1 MLRLYFI
8 TSGAEHM
15 SKVKFWYQQRGGYT
29 HMDEIGIDFALNE
42 KSILKKLESTLVY
55 ELEPEEKLKIL
66 SSLCHQLISHVRFRD
81 LIEDN
86 YQQMSVLKGQLRDL
100 QTEENKRQR
109 EEASYQWKKRNEDR
123 VREKAKL
130 DEIKSNIPNEQVKE
144 KTDACLESLKQIN
157 EAEYA
162 KFMQESNSKRE
173 LFLKRERN
181 ILSEIYEVQY
191 KTTMYPIGK

>member
-1 MLRLYFI
+1 
-8 TSGAEHM
+8 
-15 SKVKFWYQQRGGYT
+15 
-29 HMDEIGIDFALNE
+29 MDEIGIDFALNE
-42 KSILKKLESTLVY
+42 RSILKKLESSLVY

-81 LIEDN
+81 FTEDN

-109 EEASYQWKKRNEDR
+109 EEASYQWKKRSEDR
-123 VREKAKL
+123 MREKAKL
-130 DEIKSNIPNEQVKE
+130 EEIKSNIPNEQVKE

-162 KFMQESNSKRE
+162 KFMHESNSKRE

-181 ILSEIYEVQY
+181 ILSEIYEVQI
-191 KTTMYPIGK
+191 KCAMYPIGKYI